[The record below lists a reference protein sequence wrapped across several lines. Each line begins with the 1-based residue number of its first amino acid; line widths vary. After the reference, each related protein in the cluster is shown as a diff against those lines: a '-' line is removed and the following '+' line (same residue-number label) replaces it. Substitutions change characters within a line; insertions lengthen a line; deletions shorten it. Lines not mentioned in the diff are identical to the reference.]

1 MSDTLRALL
10 AVPGL
15 TFDATVTSVTDG
27 DTIRATV
34 HLGQLEIAGLTCDV
48 TLGNPKG
55 MSIRLAGCNAW
66 ELSTPAGKAA
76 RDNLRTILRPGDAVT
91 LSNVTPY
98 KYGLEV
104 VADVALGDGS
114 DLVSLLTAGFWV
126 AAWDGTGARPL
137 PPWPRPASQD
147 AATP

>member
-48 TLGNPKG
+48 TLGNPRG

-91 LSNVTPY
+91 LSGVSMD
-98 KYGLEV
+98 KYGLRLDASVTLADGQDLVTLLEAGQW
-104 VADVALGDGS
+104 VAPWNGDG
-114 DLVSLLTAGFWV
+114 
-126 AAWDGTGARPL
+126 AAPL
-137 PPWPRPASQD
+137 PPWPRTVPLV
-147 AATP
+147 P